1 MNTKLFASLLSAGA
15 IALGSIVTIASL
27 PSYAQR
33 STYSFFCGQ
42 STDGVP
48 TTFAKTATGKKIAV
62 IRWVKQW
69 SPKYPPKARC
79 QAVSVRFQDAYQAGV
94 LNYLTNTKVNSQDV
108 ICAARRY
115 GDSCNQMLLT
125 LRRGENV
132 SQVIE
137 NLRQMGHTA
146 SGPLVQA
153 PDGSPRTFVDM
164 NQLLRKAVA
173 EK

>member
-1 MNTKLFASLLSAGA
+1 MNTKLLKGVLSACA
-15 IALGSIVTIASL
+15 IALGSIAAIGL
-27 PSYAQR
+27 PSYGQR

-48 TTFAKTATGKKIAV
+48 TTFAQTATGKKIAV
-62 IRWVKQW
+62 IRWVRQW

-79 QAVSVRFQDAYQAGV
+79 QAVSARFQYAYSAGV
-94 LNYLTNTKVNSQDV
+94 LNYLTHTEVNRQDV

-125 LRRGENV
+125 LKPGENV

-164 NQLLRKAVA
+164 NQLLRQASAAK
-173 EK
+173 

>member
-1 MNTKLFASLLSAGA
+1 MNTKFFASLLSASA
-15 IALGSIVTIASL
+15 IALSSIAMFSS
-27 PSYAQR
+27 PSHGQR
-33 STYSFFCGQ
+33 STYSFFCGR

-48 TTFAKTATGKKIAV
+48 TTFAATATGKKIAV
-62 IRWVKQW
+62 IRWVRQW

-79 QAVSVRFQDAYQAGV
+79 RAVSSRFQNAYASGV
-94 LNYLTNTKVNSQDV
+94 LNYLTNTRVNRQDV

-115 GDSCNQMLLT
+115 GGSCNQMLLT
-125 LRRGENV
+125 LRPGENV

-164 NQLLRKAVA
+164 NRLLRQASAV
-173 EK
+173 K